1 MGREDLK
8 VFGTISSCENV
19 GIVLC
24 LLSLFFFFPMSPASH
39 PLFLVSQFS
48 QMIQDPVSF
57 LLSTEWFRMT
67 LENLLWHYFIFKS
80 TTPLDPCHNENHPA
94 LNPPNTHPATN
105 FRAKNTSSHHDS
117 PLFSIRSPPNNPC
130 LLSHFFLTFP
140 IPDFG
145 LFTALYKPPKIKCN
159 PETAASKN
167 KVKQSGVISNVFLQ
181 IWSMTPLNL
190 LIKVA
195 VIVQYIYHP
204 MNLSFGSKSSKASWT
219 ITMEVISH

>member
-1 MGREDLK
+1 MLYFTGQGRVNQKTSKSQNLPAEALNPELYLHMLK
-8 VFGTISSCENV
+8 ISPQVLIFLLILSSSSLKKRLV
-19 GIVLC
+19 GKERNNGKGRPEGLWDH
-24 LLSLFFFFPMSPASH
+24 LLLWKCGDCPLSPIPLFFFPMSPASH
-39 PLFLVSQFS
+39 PLFLVSRFL

-57 LLSTEWFRMT
+57 LLSTEWFRIT

-105 FRAKNTSSHHDS
+105 FRAKNTSSRHDS

-145 LFTALYKPPKIKCN
+145 LFTALYKPPKI
-159 PETAASKN
+159 
-167 KVKQSGVISNVFLQ
+167 
-181 IWSMTPLNL
+181 
-190 LIKVA
+190 
-195 VIVQYIYHP
+195 
-204 MNLSFGSKSSKASWT
+204 
-219 ITMEVISH
+219 